1 MWPDL
6 NLSLVLFKVRCPLG
20 IIFDRGL
27 KPKLSCSKHGSGEVN
42 ICLALFAFAV
52 HDGSIVKDGTRAG
65 SSQSLPQG
73 GAGT

>member
-6 NLSLVLFKVRCPLG
+6 NLSFVLFEVGCPLG

-27 KPKLSCSKHGSGEVN
+27 KPKFSCSKHGSGEVN
-42 ICLALFAFAV
+42 ICLALFTFAI
-52 HDGSIVKDGTRAG
+52 HDRPIVKDCTRTA